1 MILQTLAAY
10 YKSLVLQEKLDRPG
24 WNKVKVSFALE
35 LDENGNLIRIHS
47 LREERELGKKRVLMP
62 REMTVPAPAKRTVG
76 IKANFLC
83 DNSSYFLGI
92 DSKGKPERALSCF
105 QAAKELHL
113 SLLNNIETPCAIGV
127 RRFFEQWA
135 PQNAVERLKNDPY
148 YEEILQGGNL
158 VFMVGDSFPQKD
170 PLIESAWQSAYDGVS
185 EEDKGELDRCLI
197 TGEATVP
204 EKIHPSV
211 KGIPGAQ
218 SSGAA
223 LVSFNAPSFCSY
235 GKEQNLNAPVGKQA
249 AFAYTTALN
258 YLIADR
264 DHRKLFGD
272 TTVVY
277 WVDTGET
284 EYQDAFS
291 VLLDCA
297 GEGLT
302 DRDLSDAMQKLSQGL
317 AISWEGNMLNP
328 DRPFYILGISPNAAR
343 LSVRFFLQSSFGEI
357 VQHLQQHA
365 ERMKIVPDRKT
376 DYQMIPLWRLLKATV
391 NEKSQDKTASPKMAG
406 ETLRAILTGGRYPAT
421 LYQQVQI
428 RIKADRQI
436 TWERMAIV
444 KAYLLRNSTDER
456 IKEGLTVQ
464 LNDQTTY
471 QPYLLGRLF
480 AVLEAIQE
488 KATPGI
494 NATIKDKYFTSAC
507 ATPRV
512 VFPILLNLKD
522 KHLKKLDGGIRVYY
536 DKQVSE
542 LMGQLTEDYPAHLS
556 LQDQGVFQIGYYHQ
570 KQKRFEKKNQ
580 EEA

>member
-277 WVDTGET
+277 WADTGET

-507 ATPRV
+507 ATPSV

-536 DKQVSE
+536 DKQVSVMNSGM
-542 LMGQLTEDYPAHLS
+542 LLPRITKAVVSPTPATTVATWTIKS
-556 LQDQGVFQIGYYHQ
+556 V
-570 KQKRFEKKNQ
+570 RFSKL
-580 EEA
+580 

>member
-10 YKSLVLQEKLDRPG
+10 YESLAQQEKLDRPG

-113 SLLNNIETPCAIGV
+113 SLLNNIETPSAVGV

-185 EEDKGELDRCLI
+185 EEEKGELDRCLI

-264 DHRKLFGD
+264 DHRKQFGD

-277 WVDTGET
+277 WADTGET

-365 ERMKIVPDRKT
+365 ERMEIVPDRKT
-376 DYQMIPLWRLLKATV
+376 DYRMIPLWRLVKATV
-391 NEKSQDKTASPKMAG
+391 NEKSKDMMPPPKMTG

-421 LYQQVQI
+421 LFNQVQI
-428 RIKADRQI
+428 RIKADRELA
-436 TWERMAIV
+436 WERMAIV

-488 KATPGI
+488 KANPGI

-507 ATPRV
+507 ATPSV

-536 DKQVSE
+536 DRQVSE

>member
-10 YKSLVLQEKLDRPG
+10 YDSLAQQEKLDRPG
-24 WNKVKVSFALE
+24 WNKVKVAFALE
-35 LDENGNLIRIHS
+35 LDENGNLVRIHS

-62 REMTVPAPAKRTVG
+62 TEMTVPAPAKRTVG

-92 DSKGKPERALSCF
+92 DSKGKPERSLSCF

-185 EEDKGELDRCLI
+185 EEEKGELDRCLI
-197 TGEATVP
+197 TGEATIP

-264 DHRKLFGD
+264 DHRKQFGD
-272 TTVVY
+272 TTVVF
-277 WVDTGET
+277 WADTGET

-291 VLLDCA
+291 ALLDCA
-297 GEGLT
+297 EEGLT

-317 AISWEGNMLNP
+317 AINWEGNTLNP

-357 VQHLQQHA
+357 VRHLQQHA
-365 ERMKIVPDRKT
+365 ERMEIVPDRKT
-376 DYQMIPLWRLLKATV
+376 DYRMIPLWRLVKATV
-391 NEKSQDKTASPKMAG
+391 NEKSKDKMPPPKMTG
-406 ETLRAILTGGRYPAT
+406 ETLRAILTGGRYPTT
-421 LYQQVQI
+421 LYNQVQL
-428 RIKADRQI
+428 RIKADRELS
-436 TWERMAIV
+436 WERMAIV

-488 KATPGI
+488 RTNPGI
-494 NATIKDKYFTSAC
+494 NTTIKDKYFTSAC
-507 ATPRV
+507 ATPSV

-522 KHLKKLDGGIRVYY
+522 KHLKKLDGGIRVYF

-542 LMGQLTEDYPAHLS
+542 LMGKLTEDYPAHLS

>member
-185 EEDKGELDRCLI
+185 EEEKGELDRCLI

-277 WVDTGET
+277 WADTGET

-291 VLLDCA
+291 ILLDCA

-317 AISWEGNMLNP
+317 AINWEGNMLNP

-365 ERMKIVPDRKT
+365 ERMQIVPDRKT
-376 DYQMIPLWRLLKATV
+376 DYRMIPLWRLVKATV
-391 NEKSQDKTASPKMAG
+391 NEKSKDKMPPPKMTG

-421 LYQQVQI
+421 LFNQVQL
-428 RIKADRQI
+428 RIKADRELA
-436 TWERMAIV
+436 WERMAIV

-488 KATPGI
+488 KANPGI
-494 NATIKDKYFTSAC
+494 NTTIKDKYFTSAC
-507 ATPRV
+507 ATPSV

-536 DKQVSE
+536 DRQVSE

>member
-10 YKSLVLQEKLDRPG
+10 YKSLVLQEKLNRPG

-185 EEDKGELDRCLI
+185 EEEKGELDRCLI

-277 WVDTGET
+277 WADTGET

-365 ERMKIVPDRKT
+365 ERIEIVPDRKT
-376 DYQMIPLWRLLKATV
+376 DYRMIPLWRLVKATV
-391 NEKSQDKTASPKMAG
+391 NEKSKDKMPPPKMTG

-421 LYQQVQI
+421 LFNQVQL
-428 RIKADRQI
+428 RIKADRELA
-436 TWERMAIV
+436 WERMAIV

-464 LNDQTTY
+464 LNNQTTY

-488 KATPGI
+488 KANPGI

-507 ATPRV
+507 ATPSV

-536 DKQVSE
+536 DRQVSE

>member
-158 VFMVGDSFPQKD
+158 VFMVNDSFAQKD

-185 EEDKGELDRCLI
+185 EEEKGELDRCLI
-197 TGEATVP
+197 TGEATIP

-277 WVDTGET
+277 WADTGET

-365 ERMKIVPDRKT
+365 ERMQIVPDRKT
-376 DYQMIPLWRLLKATV
+376 DYRMIPLWRLVKATV
-391 NEKSQDKTASPKMAG
+391 NEKSKDKMPPPKMTG

-421 LYQQVQI
+421 LFNQVQL
-428 RIKADRQI
+428 RIKADRELA
-436 TWERMAIV
+436 WERMAIV

-464 LNDQTTY
+464 LNNQTTY

-488 KATPGI
+488 KANPGI
-494 NATIKDKYFTSAC
+494 NTTIKDKYFTSAC
-507 ATPRV
+507 ATPSV

-536 DKQVSE
+536 DRQVSE

>member
-10 YKSLVLQEKLDRPG
+10 YESLAQQEKLDRPG
-24 WNKVKVSFALE
+24 WNKIKVSFALE
-35 LDENGNLIRIHS
+35 LDENGNLVRIHS

-62 REMTVPAPAKRTVG
+62 TEMTVPAPAKRTVG

-113 SLLNNIETPCAIGV
+113 SLLNNIETPCAIGI

-135 PQNAVERLKNDPY
+135 PQNAAEHLQNDPY

-158 VFMVGDSFPQKD
+158 VFMVNDSFPQKD
-170 PLIESAWQSAYDGVS
+170 PLIENAWQSVYEGVS
-185 EEDKGELDRCLI
+185 EAEDGELDRCLI
-197 TGEATVP
+197 TGEAIVP

-235 GKEQNLNAPVGKQA
+235 GKEQNLNAPVGKHA

-264 DHRKLFGD
+264 DHRKQFGD

-277 WVDTGET
+277 WADTGET

-291 VLLDCA
+291 ALLDCA
-297 GEGLT
+297 EEGLT

-317 AISWEGNMLNP
+317 AINWEGNTLNP

-365 ERMKIVPDRKT
+365 ERMEIVPDRKT
-376 DYQMIPLWRLLKATV
+376 DYRMIPLWRLVKATV
-391 NEKSQDKTASPKMAG
+391 NEKSKDKMPPPKMTG
-406 ETLRAILTGGRYPAT
+406 ETLRAILTGGRYPTT
-421 LYQQVQI
+421 LYNQVQL
-428 RIKADRQI
+428 RIKADR
-436 TWERMAIV
+436 
-444 KAYLLRNSTDER
+444 
-456 IKEGLTVQ
+456 
-464 LNDQTTY
+464 
-471 QPYLLGRLF
+471 
-480 AVLEAIQE
+480 
-488 KATPGI
+488 
-494 NATIKDKYFTSAC
+494 
-507 ATPRV
+507 
-512 VFPILLNLKD
+512 
-522 KHLKKLDGGIRVYY
+522 
-536 DKQVSE
+536 E
-542 LMGQLTEDYPAHLS
+542 L
-556 LQDQGVFQIGYYHQ
+556 
-570 KQKRFEKKNQ
+570 
-580 EEA
+580 

>member
-10 YKSLVLQEKLDRPG
+10 YESLAQQEKLDRPG

-35 LDENGNLIRIHS
+35 LDESGNLVRIHS
-47 LREERELGKKRVLMP
+47 LREERDLGKKRVPMP
-62 REMTVPAPAKRTVG
+62 TEMTVPAPAKRTVG

-113 SLLNNIETPCAIGV
+113 SLLKTIETPCSVGV

-135 PQNAVERLKNDPY
+135 PQDAAERLKNDPY

-158 VFMVGDSFPQKD
+158 VFMVGDAFAQKD

-185 EEDKGELDRCLI
+185 EEENGELDRCLI
-197 TGEATVP
+197 TGKAIVP
-204 EKIHPSV
+204 EKIHPPV
-211 KGIPGAQ
+211 KGIPGAK

-264 DHRKLFGD
+264 DHRKQFGD
-272 TTVVY
+272 TTFVY
-277 WVDTGET
+277 WADTGET

-317 AISWEGNMLNP
+317 AINWEGNMLNP

-357 VQHLQQHA
+357 VQHLRQHA
-365 ERMKIVPDRKT
+365 ERIEIVPDRKT
-376 DYQMIPLWRLLKATV
+376 DYRMIPLWRLVKATV
-391 NEKSQDKTASPKMAG
+391 NEKSKDKMPPPKMTG

-428 RIKADRQI
+428 RIKADREI

-488 KATPGI
+488 RANPGI
-494 NATIKDKYFTSAC
+494 NTTIKDKYFTSAS
-507 ATPRV
+507 ATPSV

-536 DKQVSE
+536 DKQVSD
-542 LMGQLTEDYPAHLS
+542 LMVKMTEDYPTHLS

-570 KQKRFEKKNQ
+570 KQKRYEKKHQ

>member
-127 RRFFEQWA
+127 RQFFEQWA

-277 WVDTGET
+277 WADTGET

-365 ERMKIVPDRKT
+365 EHMKIVPDRKT
-376 DYQMIPLWRLLKATV
+376 DYRMIPLWRLVKATV
-391 NEKSQDKTASPKMAG
+391 NEKSKDKMPPPKMAG

-507 ATPRV
+507 ATPSV

>member
-10 YKSLVLQEKLDRPG
+10 YESLAQQEKLDCPC

-35 LDENGNLIRIHS
+35 LNENGNLVRIHS
-47 LREERELGKKRVLMP
+47 LREERELGKKKVLMP
-62 REMTVPAPAKRTVG
+62 TEMTLPAPVKRSSGV
-76 IKANFLC
+76 KANFLW
-83 DNSSYFLGI
+83 DNSSYFFGI
-92 DSKGKPERALSCF
+92 DSKEKPERALSCF
-105 QAAKELHL
+105 QASKELHL
-113 SLLNNIETPCAIGV
+113 SLLNSIETPCAIAV
-127 RRFFEQWA
+127 RRFFEQWI

-158 VFMVGDSFPQKD
+158 VFMVNDSFAQKD

-249 AFAYTTALN
+249 AFAYTAALN

-264 DHRKLFGD
+264 DHRKQFGD

-277 WVDTGET
+277 WADTGET

-291 VLLDCA
+291 ALLDCA

-317 AISWEGNMLNP
+317 AIDWEGNMLSP

-365 ERMKIVPDRKT
+365 ERIEIVPDRKT
-376 DYQMIPLWRLLKATV
+376 DYRMIPLWRLVKATV
-391 NEKSQDKTASPKMAG
+391 NEKSKDKMPPPKMTG

-421 LYQQVQI
+421 LFNQVQL
-428 RIKADRQI
+428 RIKADRELS
-436 TWERMAIV
+436 WERMAIV
-444 KAYLLRNSTDER
+444 KAYLLRNNTDEK

-480 AVLEAIQE
+480 AVLETIQE
-488 KATPGI
+488 KAQGNLNT
-494 NATIKDKYFTSAC
+494 TIKDKYFTSAC
-507 ATPRV
+507 ATPSV

-522 KHLKKLDGGIRVYY
+522 KHLKKLDGGIRVFY
-536 DKQVSE
+536 DRQVSE
-542 LMGQLTEDYPAHLS
+542 LMGKLTEDYPAHLS

>member
-277 WVDTGET
+277 WADTGET

-302 DRDLSDAMQKLSQGL
+302 DRDLSDAMQKQSQGL

-507 ATPRV
+507 ATPSV

>member
-1 MILQTLAAY
+1 MILQSLAAY
-10 YKSLVLQEKLDRPG
+10 YDSLAQQEKLDRPG

-35 LDENGNLIRIHS
+35 LDESGNLVRIHS
-47 LREERELGKKRVLMP
+47 LREERELGKKKVPMP
-62 REMTVPAPAKRTVG
+62 TEIALPAPVG
-76 IKANFLC
+76 RSGLTTRSNFLW
-83 DNSSYFLGI
+83 DNSSYLLGV
-92 DSKGKPERALSCF
+92 DLKGKPERSRECF
-105 QAAKELHL
+105 LAAKNLHL
-113 SLLNNIETPCAIGV
+113 SVLRNLNTPCSISIC
-127 RRFFEQWA
+127 RFFEKWDLQQA
-135 PQNAVERLKNDPY
+135 PERLANTPY
-148 YEEILQGGNL
+148 YEDIVRGANL
-158 VFMVGDSFPQKD
+158 VFMMDDVFPQTD
-170 PLIESAWQSAYDGVS
+170 PEIARAWQKRYDDIENADGIQ
-185 EEDKGELDRCLI
+185 ERCLI
-197 TGEATVP
+197 TGDLVLS
-204 EKIHPSV
+204 EKTHPFI

-277 WVDTGET
+277 WADTGET

-291 VLLDCA
+291 ILLDCA

-365 ERMKIVPDRKT
+365 ERIEIVPDRKT
-376 DYQMIPLWRLLKATV
+376 DYRMIPLWRLVKATV
-391 NEKSQDKTASPKMAG
+391 NEKSKDKMPPPKMTG

-421 LYQQVQI
+421 LFNQVQL
-428 RIKADRQI
+428 RIKADRELA
-436 TWERMAIV
+436 WERMAIV

-464 LNDQTTY
+464 LNNQTTY

-488 KATPGI
+488 KANPGI
-494 NATIKDKYFTSAC
+494 NTTIKDKYFTSAC
-507 ATPRV
+507 ATPSV

-536 DKQVSE
+536 DRQVSE

>member
-10 YKSLVLQEKLDRPG
+10 YKSLVLQEKLNRPG

-158 VFMVGDSFPQKD
+158 VFMVDDSYAQKD
-170 PLIESAWQSAYDGVS
+170 PLIENAWQSAYDGVS
-185 EEDKGELDRCLI
+185 KEDKGELDRCLI

-264 DHRKLFGD
+264 DHRKQFGD

-291 VLLDCA
+291 ALLDCA

-302 DRDLSDAMQKLSQGL
+302 DRDLSDARQKRSQGL
-317 AISWEGNMLNP
+317 AINWEGNMLNP

-365 ERMKIVPDRKT
+365 ERMEIVPDRKT
-376 DYQMIPLWRLLKATV
+376 DYRMIPLWRLVKATV
-391 NEKSQDKTASPKMAG
+391 NEKSKDKMPPPKMTG

-421 LYQQVQI
+421 LYNQVQL
-428 RIKADRQI
+428 RIKADRELA
-436 TWERMAIV
+436 WERMAIV

-488 KATPGI
+488 KANPGI

-507 ATPRV
+507 ATPSV

-522 KHLKKLDGGIRVYY
+522 KHLKKLDSGIRVYY

>member
-1 MILQTLAAY
+1 M
-10 YKSLVLQEKLDRPG
+10 
-24 WNKVKVSFALE
+24 
-35 LDENGNLIRIHS
+35 
-47 LREERELGKKRVLMP
+47 
-62 REMTVPAPAKRTVG
+62 
-76 IKANFLC
+76 
-83 DNSSYFLGI
+83 
-92 DSKGKPERALSCF
+92 
-105 QAAKELHL
+105 
-113 SLLNNIETPCAIGV
+113 
-127 RRFFEQWA
+127 
-135 PQNAVERLKNDPY
+135 
-148 YEEILQGGNL
+148 
-158 VFMVGDSFPQKD
+158 
-170 PLIESAWQSAYDGVS
+170 
-185 EEDKGELDRCLI
+185 
-197 TGEATVP
+197 
-204 EKIHPSV
+204 
-211 KGIPGAQ
+211 
-218 SSGAA
+218 
-223 LVSFNAPSFCSY
+223 
-235 GKEQNLNAPVGKQA
+235 
-249 AFAYTTALN
+249 
-258 YLIADR
+258 
-264 DHRKLFGD
+264 
-272 TTVVY
+272 
-277 WVDTGET
+277 
-284 EYQDAFS
+284 
-291 VLLDCA
+291 
-297 GEGLT
+297 T

-507 ATPRV
+507 ATPSV

>member
-197 TGEATVP
+197 TGEVTVP

-277 WVDTGET
+277 WADTGET

-507 ATPRV
+507 ATPSV

>member
-10 YKSLVLQEKLDRPG
+10 YKFLVLQEKLDRPG
-24 WNKVKVSFALE
+24 WNKVKVSFALG

-47 LREERELGKKRVLMP
+47 LREERELEKKRVLMP

-113 SLLNNIETPCAIGV
+113 SLMNNIETPCAIGV

-185 EEDKGELDRCLI
+185 EEEKGELDRCLI
-197 TGEATVP
+197 TGEATIP

-277 WVDTGET
+277 WADTGET

-291 VLLDCA
+291 ALLDCA
-297 GEGLT
+297 GKGLT

-317 AISWEGNMLNP
+317 AINWEGNMLNP
-328 DRPFYILGISPNAAR
+328 DRPFYVLGISPNAAR
-343 LSVRFFLQSSFGEI
+343 LSVRFFLQNSFGEI

-365 ERMKIVPDRKT
+365 ERMEIVPDRKT
-376 DYQMIPLWRLLKATV
+376 DYRMIPLWRLVKATV
-391 NEKSQDKTASPKMAG
+391 NEKSKDMMPPPKMTG

-421 LYQQVQI
+421 LFNQVQL
-428 RIKADRQI
+428 RIKADRELA
-436 TWERMAIV
+436 WERMAIV

-464 LNDQTTY
+464 LNNQTTY

-488 KATPGI
+488 KANPGI

-507 ATPRV
+507 ATPNV

-536 DKQVSE
+536 DRQVSE